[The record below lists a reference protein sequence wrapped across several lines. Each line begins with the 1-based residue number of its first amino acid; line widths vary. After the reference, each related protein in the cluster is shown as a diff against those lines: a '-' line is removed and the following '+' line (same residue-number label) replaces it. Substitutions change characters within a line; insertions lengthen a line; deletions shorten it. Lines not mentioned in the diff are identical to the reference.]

1 MADIKRIALTVA
13 EAAEAVGV
21 SRTTMNRW
29 THIQGFPVRRVG
41 GCTRILVDELAD
53 WMKNQTGVESA

>member
-1 MADIKRIALTVA
+1 MAEIERIALTVK

-29 THIQGFPVRRVG
+29 THIPGFPVRRIG
-41 GCTRILVDELAD
+41 GCTRILVEELAE
-53 WMKNQTGVESA
+53 WVRKQAEA